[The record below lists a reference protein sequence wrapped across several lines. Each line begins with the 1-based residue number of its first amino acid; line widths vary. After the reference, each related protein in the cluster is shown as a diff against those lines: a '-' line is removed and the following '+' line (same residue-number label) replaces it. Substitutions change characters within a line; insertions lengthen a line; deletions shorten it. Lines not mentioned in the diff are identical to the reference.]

1 MSRWAHCPHE
11 HKGLVPAF
19 LLVFNRITHA
29 SIRTSVR
36 MPSKS
41 LRLKGA
47 GNKHA
52 APAAHNTLLNHTPT
66 GDNSDK
72 N

>member
-1 MSRWAHCPHE
+1 MSRWAHQPHE

-29 SIRTSVR
+29 SIRTPVR

-41 LRLKGA
+41 LRLKRA
-47 GNKHA
+47 GINHA
-52 APAAHNTLLNHTPT
+52 TPAAHNTLLNHTPM
-66 GDNSDK
+66 GDSSDK

>member
-1 MSRWAHCPHE
+1 MSRWAHQPHE

-29 SIRTSVR
+29 SIHAPVR

-47 GNKHA
+47 GIKRTM
-52 APAAHNTLLNHTPT
+52 PVAHNALLSHTPT
-66 GDNSDK
+66 GDSSDK